1 MVHDEGLEKVGGGN
15 LNKLIEKIKARYPN
29 HNFDIPPPPD
39 TKCKQEYDCKK
50 LGNITYR
57 DMEGNIYCGKRY
69 KQTKENNPYNWEYK
83 ECHAL
88 LEKARPEDKQ
98 KELPF

>member
-15 LNKLIEKIKARYPN
+15 LDKLIEKIKARYPN

-69 KQTKENNPYNWEYK
+69 KQTNFSTRIHLHLPQPPLHPNQY
-83 ECHAL
+83 L
-88 LEKARPEDKQ
+88 L
-98 KELPF
+98 L